1 MSNKNPFEIRT
12 DILSM
17 AKDYMDQQY
26 HLNWTAA
33 QTMIEKL
40 NANTADYHEQVQ
52 KLTPKPY
59 TIGEL
64 IDKANELYSFV
75 TKK

>member
-12 DILSM
+12 DLLAM

-26 HLNWTAA
+26 NLNWATA
-33 QTMIEKL
+33 QHMIEKL
-40 NANTADYHEQVQ
+40 NENAEDYQERV
-52 KLTPKPY
+52 KELTPKPY
-59 TIGEL
+59 TMGEL